1 MEMAVAEA
9 AQEGR
14 LIPNLEDL
22 LDIRE
27 VEG

>member
-1 MEMAVAEA
+1 MAVAEA

-14 LIPNLEDL
+14 LVPNLEDL